1 MANNNTLDYYKNQLA
16 KAKSDYADA
25 MTAAQQANSK
35 GDMTTALQQR
45 SKVDKAQKLIDELSV
60 KINSMGGDA
69 NAVSTEDYSILSDIT
84 SSISSGVSEILSPV
98 TESLMSTASLGMKSI
113 SDLAS
118 KANDSIKSIFSA
130 DAAKLK
136 ENAALASAKEDTGQK
151 ETDSKIK
158 SIASSD
164 NTAIV
169 KPTAFK
175 AGGGNGIGATT
186 NVPQDAGETEVPKT
200 GQLAKTAQELKEK
213 DNTDGSWLSTLK
225 SSSKDLQENIAAA
238 SKSVNETVT
247 TAKAAVGDAINSAV
261 GEVKEMTKV
270 FSTAVQPVTGAITEV
285 ISCGSGIA
293 NSIADALPESVGK
306 YVRAGYASALQSAS
320 NKILGSKAATVAS
333 LAGLLPGV
341 TDTSNLWSIVSGL
354 STGTADTLLD
364 ENGNVISGTGGNT
377 ASDINALFAAAG
389 KVCSGV
395 SSPNATSQNQQQSL
409 YDSLMALAG
418 QKGASGLLSQMAA
431 CTGSSGNQS
440 LFTSSTISILQSCLD
455 ASSSKGD
462 VETTSAIVEAIGG
475 QNVSAPKEL
484 VTTLVG
490 NMDTES
496 AKKIVNASTTGNT
509 SSSPLHSIMNECNVT
524 VESLTS
530 TPTPVG
536 SALDATSI
544 AIMSSNNNAIIDS
557 MIGTDTRSLTQA
569 ALIAYS

>member
-84 SSISSGVSEILSPV
+84 SGASNMISSV

-118 KANDSIKSIFSA
+118 KANDSIKSIFTS

-247 TAKAAVGDAINSAV
+247 SAKAAVGDAINSAV

-320 NKILGSKAATVAS
+320 NKILGSKASTVAA

-341 TDTSNLWSIVSGL
+341 TDTSNLWSIVAGL
-354 STGTADTLLD
+354 STGTDDTLLD

-440 LFTSSTISILQSCLD
+440 LFSSSTISILQSCLD

-490 NMDTES
+490 NMDTAS

>member
-84 SSISSGVSEILSPV
+84 SGASNMISSV

-118 KANDSIKSIFSA
+118 KANDSIKSIFTS

-320 NKILGSKAATVAS
+320 NKILGSKASTVAA

-341 TDTSNLWSIVSGL
+341 TDTSNLWSIVAGL
-354 STGTADTLLD
+354 STGTDDTLLD

-431 CTGSSGNQS
+431 CTGSSGDQS

-490 NMDTES
+490 NMDTAS

>member
-84 SSISSGVSEILSPV
+84 SGASDMLSSV

-118 KANDSIKSIFSA
+118 KANDSIKSIFTS

-320 NKILGSKAATVAS
+320 NKILGSKASTVAA

-354 STGTADTLLD
+354 ATDTKDTLLD

-490 NMDTES
+490 NMDTAS
-496 AKKIVNASTTGNT
+496 AKKIVNASTTGNA

>member
-84 SSISSGVSEILSPV
+84 SGANDMLSSV

-118 KANDSIKSIFSA
+118 KANDSIKSIFTS

-136 ENAALASAKEDTGQK
+136 ENAILASAKEDTGQK

-225 SSSKDLQENIAAA
+225 SSSKDLQDNIAAA

-270 FSTAVQPVTGAITEV
+270 FATAVQPVTGAITEV

-306 YVRAGYASALQSAS
+306 YVKAGYASALQSAS

-354 STGTADTLLD
+354 ATGTSDTLLD

-431 CTGSSGNQS
+431 CTGSSGDKS
-440 LFTSSTISILQSCLD
+440 LFSSSTISILQSCLD

-557 MIGTDTRSLTQA
+557 MIGTDTRSLAQA

>member
-84 SSISSGVSEILSPV
+84 SGATDMLSSV

-118 KANDSIKSIFSA
+118 KANDSIKSIFTS

-306 YVRAGYASALQSAS
+306 YVKAGYASALQSAS
-320 NKILGSKAATVAS
+320 NKILGSKASTVAA

-341 TDTSNLWSIVSGL
+341 TDTSNLWSIVAGL
-354 STGTADTLLD
+354 STGTNDTLLD

-440 LFTSSTISILQSCLD
+440 LFSSSTISILQSCLD

-475 QNVSAPKEL
+475 QNVSSPKKL

-490 NMDTES
+490 NMDTTS

-544 AIMSSNNNAIIDS
+544 AIMSSNNNMIIDS
-557 MIGTDTRSLTQA
+557 MVGTDTRSLAQA

>member
-84 SSISSGVSEILSPV
+84 SGANDMLSSV

-118 KANDSIKSIFSA
+118 KANDSIKSIFTS

-136 ENAALASAKEDTGQK
+136 ENAILASAKEDTGQK

-225 SSSKDLQENIAAA
+225 SSSKDLQDNIAAA

-261 GEVKEMTKV
+261 GEVREMTKV
-270 FSTAVQPVTGAITEV
+270 FATAVQPVTGAITEV

-306 YVRAGYASALQSAS
+306 YVKAGYASALQSAS
-320 NKILGSKAATVAS
+320 NKILGSKASTVAA

-354 STGTADTLLD
+354 ATGTADTLLD

>member
-84 SSISSGVSEILSPV
+84 SGASDMLSSV

-118 KANDSIKSIFSA
+118 KANDSIKSIFTS

-158 SIASSD
+158 SISSSD
-164 NTAIV
+164 NTAIT

-225 SSSKDLQENIAAA
+225 SSSKDLQDNIAAA

-306 YVRAGYASALQSAS
+306 YVKAGYASALQSAS
-320 NKILGSKAATVAS
+320 NKILGSKASTVAA

-341 TDTSNLWSIVSGL
+341 TDTSNLWSIVAGL
-354 STGTADTLLD
+354 STNTGDTLLD

-440 LFTSSTISILQSCLD
+440 LFSSSTISILQSCLD

-475 QNVSAPKEL
+475 QNVSSPKKL

-490 NMDTES
+490 NMDTTS

-544 AIMSSNNNAIIDS
+544 AIMSSNNNAIVDS

>member
-84 SSISSGVSEILSPV
+84 SGASNMISSV

-118 KANDSIKSIFSA
+118 KANDSIKSIFTS

-320 NKILGSKAATVAS
+320 NKILGSKASTVAA

-341 TDTSNLWSIVSGL
+341 TDTSNLWSIVAGL
-354 STGTADTLLD
+354 STGTDDTLLD
-364 ENGNVISGTGGNT
+364 ENGNAISGTGGNT

-431 CTGSSGNQS
+431 CTGSSGSQS

-490 NMDTES
+490 NMDTAS

>member
-84 SSISSGVSEILSPV
+84 SGASNMISSV

-118 KANDSIKSIFSA
+118 KANDSIKSIFTS

-320 NKILGSKAATVAS
+320 NKILGSKASTVAA

-341 TDTSNLWSIVSGL
+341 TDTSNLWSIVAGL
-354 STGTADTLLD
+354 STGTDDTLLD

-490 NMDTES
+490 NMDTAS

-509 SSSPLHSIMNECNVT
+509 SSPLHSIMNECNVT

>member
-84 SSISSGVSEILSPV
+84 SGASNMISSV

-118 KANDSIKSIFSA
+118 KANDSIKSIFTS

-320 NKILGSKAATVAS
+320 NKILGSKASTVAA

-341 TDTSNLWSIVSGL
+341 TDTSNLWSIVAGL
-354 STGTADTLLD
+354 STGTDDTLLD

-440 LFTSSTISILQSCLD
+440 LFSSSTISILQSCLD

-490 NMDTES
+490 NMDTAS

-557 MIGTDTRSLTQA
+557 MIGTDTRSLAQA

>member
-16 KAKSDYADA
+16 KAKSDYAEA

-69 NAVSTEDYSILSDIT
+69 NAVDTEDYSILSDL
-84 SSISSGVSEILSPV
+84 SSGASDMFSSV

-118 KANDSIKSIFSA
+118 KANDSIKSIFAS

-158 SIASSD
+158 SISSSD
-164 NTAIV
+164 NTAIT

-186 NVPQDAGETEVPKT
+186 NVPQDVGETEVPKT

-225 SSSKDLQENIAAA
+225 SSSKDLQDNIAAA
-238 SKSVNETVT
+238 SKSVDETVT
-247 TAKAAVGDAINSAV
+247 SAKTAVGDAIGSV
-261 GEVKEMTKV
+261 VSEVKEMTKV
-270 FSTAVQPVTGAITEV
+270 FTTVTQPVTGAITEA
-285 ISCGSGIA
+285 ISCGNNIA

-306 YVRAGYASALQSAS
+306 YVKAGYASALQSAS
-320 NKILGSKAATVAS
+320 NKILGSKASTVSALAS
-333 LAGLLPGV
+333 LLPGV
-341 TDTSNLWSIVSGL
+341 TDTSNLLSIVAGL
-354 STGTADTLLD
+354 STNTEDTLLD

-377 ASDINALFAAAG
+377 ASDINALFAAAS

-409 YDSLMALAG
+409 FDSLIALAG

-440 LFTSSTISILQSCLD
+440 LFSSSTISILQSCLET
-455 ASSSKGD
+455 SSSKGD
-462 VETTSAIVEAIGG
+462 VNTTSAIVEAIGG
-475 QNVSAPKEL
+475 QNVSSPNEL

-490 NMDTES
+490 NMDKES
-496 AKKIVNASTTGNT
+496 AKKIVNDSTTGNT

-524 VESLTS
+524 TESLTS
-530 TPTPVG
+530 KPTPVG

-557 MIGTDTRSLTQA
+557 MIGTDTRSLAQA
-569 ALIAYS
+569 ALYAYS

>member
-84 SSISSGVSEILSPV
+84 SGASNMISSV

-118 KANDSIKSIFSA
+118 KANDSIKSIFTS

-320 NKILGSKAATVAS
+320 NKILGSKASTVAA

-341 TDTSNLWSIVSGL
+341 TDTSNLWSIVAGL
-354 STGTADTLLD
+354 STGTDDTLLD

-490 NMDTES
+490 NMDTAS
-496 AKKIVNASTTGNT
+496 AKKIVNASTTGNA

>member
-60 KINSMGGDA
+60 NINSMGGDA

-84 SSISSGVSEILSPV
+84 SGASNMISSV

-118 KANDSIKSIFSA
+118 KANDSIKSIFTS

-320 NKILGSKAATVAS
+320 NKILGSKASTVAA

-341 TDTSNLWSIVSGL
+341 TDTSNLWSIVAGL
-354 STGTADTLLD
+354 STGTDDTLLD

-440 LFTSSTISILQSCLD
+440 LFSSSTISILQSCLD

-490 NMDTES
+490 NMDTAL

>member
-16 KAKSDYADA
+16 KAKSDYAEA

-35 GDMTTALQQR
+35 GDITTALQQR

-69 NAVSTEDYSILSDIT
+69 NAVDTEDYSILSDLSSST
-84 SSISSGVSEILSPV
+84 SDMFSSV

-118 KANDSIKSIFSA
+118 KANDSIKSIFAS

-158 SIASSD
+158 SISSSD
-164 NTAIV
+164 NTAIT

-186 NVPQDAGETEVPKT
+186 NVPQDVGETEVPKT

-225 SSSKDLQENIAAA
+225 SSSKDLQDNIAAA
-238 SKSVNETVT
+238 SKSVDETVT
-247 TAKAAVGDAINSAV
+247 SAKTAVGDAIGSAV
-261 GEVKEMTKV
+261 SEVKEMTKV
-270 FSTAVQPVTGAITEV
+270 FTTVTQPVTGAITEA
-285 ISCGSGIA
+285 ISCGNNIA

-306 YVRAGYASALQSAS
+306 YVKAGYASALQSAS
-320 NKILGSKAATVAS
+320 NKILGSKAATVSALAS
-333 LAGLLPGV
+333 LLPGV
-341 TDTSNLWSIVSGL
+341 TDTSNLLSIVAGL
-354 STGTADTLLD
+354 STNTEDTLLD

-377 ASDINALFAAAG
+377 ASDINALFAAAS

-409 YDSLMALAG
+409 FDSLIALAG

-440 LFTSSTISILQSCLD
+440 LFSSSTISILQSCLET
-455 ASSSKGD
+455 SSSKGD
-462 VETTSAIVEAIGG
+462 VNTTSAIVEAIGG
-475 QNVSAPKEL
+475 QNVSSPNEL

-490 NMDTES
+490 NMDSES
-496 AKKIVNASTTGNT
+496 AKKIVNDSTTGNA
-509 SSSPLHSIMNECNVT
+509 SSPLQTIMSICNVT
-524 VESLTS
+524 EESLTS
-530 TPTPVG
+530 KPTPVG

-557 MIGTDTRSLTQA
+557 MIGTDTRSLAQA
-569 ALIAYS
+569 ALYAYS

>member
-84 SSISSGVSEILSPV
+84 SGATDMLSSV

-118 KANDSIKSIFSA
+118 KANDSIKSIFTS

-306 YVRAGYASALQSAS
+306 YVKAGYASALQSAS
-320 NKILGSKAATVAS
+320 NKILGSKASTVAA

-341 TDTSNLWSIVSGL
+341 TDTSNLWSIVAGL
-354 STGTADTLLD
+354 STGTNDTLLD

-440 LFTSSTISILQSCLD
+440 LFSSSTISILQSCLD

-475 QNVSAPKEL
+475 QNVSSPKKL

-490 NMDTES
+490 NMDTTS
-496 AKKIVNASTTGNT
+496 AKKIVNANTTGNT

-544 AIMSSNNNAIIDS
+544 AIMSSNNNAIVDS

>member
-84 SSISSGVSEILSPV
+84 SGASNMISSV
-98 TESLMSTASLGMKSI
+98 TESLMSTASL
-113 SDLAS
+113 
-118 KANDSIKSIFSA
+118 
-130 DAAKLK
+130 

-320 NKILGSKAATVAS
+320 NKILGSKASTVAA

-341 TDTSNLWSIVSGL
+341 TDTSNLWSIVAGL
-354 STGTADTLLD
+354 STGTDDTLLD

-440 LFTSSTISILQSCLD
+440 LFTFFRVVWMLL
-455 ASSSKGD
+455 
-462 VETTSAIVEAIGG
+462 
-475 QNVSAPKEL
+475 L
-484 VTTLVG
+484 VKVMLKLLV
-490 NMDTES
+490 
-496 AKKIVNASTTGNT
+496 
-509 SSSPLHSIMNECNVT
+509 L
-524 VESLTS
+524 
-530 TPTPVG
+530 
-536 SALDATSI
+536 
-544 AIMSSNNNAIIDS
+544 
-557 MIGTDTRSLTQA
+557 
-569 ALIAYS
+569 

>member
-69 NAVSTEDYSILSDIT
+69 NAVNTEDYSILSDIT
-84 SSISSGVSEILSPV
+84 SGASNMISSV

-118 KANDSIKSIFSA
+118 KANDSIKSIFTS

-247 TAKAAVGDAINSAV
+247 SAKAAVGDAINSAV

-306 YVRAGYASALQSAS
+306 YVKAGYASALQSAS
-320 NKILGSKAATVAS
+320 NKILGSKASTVAA

-354 STGTADTLLD
+354 ATDTKDTLLD

-440 LFTSSTISILQSCLD
+440 LFSSSTISILQSCLD

-490 NMDTES
+490 NMDTAS

-509 SSSPLHSIMNECNVT
+509 SSPLHSIMNECNVT

>member
-84 SSISSGVSEILSPV
+84 SGASNMISSV

-118 KANDSIKSIFSA
+118 KANDSIKSIFTS

-306 YVRAGYASALQSAS
+306 YVKAGYASALQSAS
-320 NKILGSKAATVAS
+320 NKILGSKASTVAA

-354 STGTADTLLD
+354 ATGTDDTLLD

-490 NMDTES
+490 NMDTAS

>member
-84 SSISSGVSEILSPV
+84 SGASDMLSSV

-118 KANDSIKSIFSA
+118 KANDSIKSIFTS

-320 NKILGSKAATVAS
+320 NKILGSKASTVAA

-354 STGTADTLLD
+354 ATDTKDTLLD

-490 NMDTES
+490 NMDTAS

>member
-16 KAKSDYADA
+16 KAKSDYAEA

-35 GDMTTALQQR
+35 GDITTALQQR

-69 NAVSTEDYSILSDIT
+69 NAVDTEDYSILSDLSSST
-84 SSISSGVSEILSPV
+84 SDMFSSV

-118 KANDSIKSIFSA
+118 KANDSIKSIFAS

-158 SIASSD
+158 SISSSD
-164 NTAIV
+164 NTAIT

-186 NVPQDAGETEVPKT
+186 NVPQDVGETEVPKT

-225 SSSKDLQENIAAA
+225 SSSKDLQDNIAAA

-247 TAKAAVGDAINSAV
+247 TAKTAVGDAIGSAV
-261 GEVKEMTKV
+261 SEVKEMTKV
-270 FSTAVQPVTGAITEV
+270 FTTVTQPVTGAITEA
-285 ISCGSGIA
+285 ISCGNNIA

-306 YVRAGYASALQSAS
+306 YVKAGYASALQSAS
-320 NKILGSKAATVAS
+320 NKILGSKAATVSALAS
-333 LAGLLPGV
+333 LLPGV
-341 TDTSNLWSIVSGL
+341 TDTSNLLSIVAGL
-354 STGTADTLLD
+354 STNTADTLLD

-377 ASDINALFAAAG
+377 ASDINALFAAAS

-409 YDSLMALAG
+409 FDSLIALAG

-440 LFTSSTISILQSCLD
+440 LFSSSTISILQSCLET
-455 ASSSKGD
+455 SSSKGD
-462 VETTSAIVEAIGG
+462 INTTSAIVEAIGG
-475 QNVSAPKEL
+475 QNVSSPKEL

-490 NMDTES
+490 NMDSES
-496 AKKIVNASTTGNT
+496 AKKIVNDSTTGNA
-509 SSSPLHSIMNECNVT
+509 SSPLQTIMNECNVT
-524 VESLTS
+524 EESLTS
-530 TPTPVG
+530 KPTPVG

-557 MIGTDTRSLTQA
+557 MIGTDTRSLAQA
-569 ALIAYS
+569 ALYAYS

>member
-84 SSISSGVSEILSPV
+84 SGASNMISSV

-118 KANDSIKSIFSA
+118 KANDSIKSIFTS

-320 NKILGSKAATVAS
+320 NKILGSKASTVAA

-354 STGTADTLLD
+354 ATDTKDTLLD
-364 ENGNVISGTGGNT
+364 ENGNAISGTGGNT

-440 LFTSSTISILQSCLD
+440 LFSSSTISILQSCLD

-490 NMDTES
+490 NMDTAS

>member
-69 NAVSTEDYSILSDIT
+69 NAVNTEDYSILSDIT
-84 SSISSGVSEILSPV
+84 SGASNMISSV

-118 KANDSIKSIFSA
+118 KANDSIKSIFTS

-306 YVRAGYASALQSAS
+306 YVKAGYASALQSAS
-320 NKILGSKAATVAS
+320 NKILGSKASTVAA

-354 STGTADTLLD
+354 ATDTKDTLLD

-418 QKGASGLLSQMAA
+418 QKGASGLLSQMAS

-490 NMDTES
+490 NMDTAS
-496 AKKIVNASTTGNT
+496 AKKIVNASTTGNA

>member
-16 KAKSDYADA
+16 KAKSDYAEA

-69 NAVSTEDYSILSDIT
+69 NAVNTEDYSILSDIS

-118 KANDSIKSIFSA
+118 KANDSIKSIFTS

-136 ENAALASAKEDTGQK
+136 ENAILASAKEDTGQK

-225 SSSKDLQENIAAA
+225 SSSKDLQDNITAA
-238 SKSVNETVT
+238 SKSVNET
-247 TAKAAVGDAINSAV
+247 AKTAVGDTIGSAV

-270 FSTAVQPVTGAITEV
+270 FTTVTQPVTGAITEA

-306 YVRAGYASALQSAS
+306 YVKAGYTTALQSAS
-320 NKILGSKAATVAS
+320 NKILGSKASTVAA

-341 TDTSNLWSIVSGL
+341 TDTNNLWSIVAGL
-354 STGTADTLLD
+354 STNSEDTLLD
-364 ENGNVISGTGGNT
+364 ANGNVIAGTGGNS
-377 ASDINALFAAAG
+377 ASDINALFAAAS

-409 YDSLMALAG
+409 FDSLMALAG
-418 QKGASGLLSQMAA
+418 QKGASGLLSQMAS

-440 LFTSSTISILQSCLD
+440 LFSSSTISILQSCLET
-455 ASSSKGD
+455 SSSKGD
-462 VETTSAIVEAIGG
+462 VNTTSAIVEAIGG
-475 QNVSAPKEL
+475 QNVKAPNEL

-490 NMDTES
+490 NMDKES
-496 AKKIVNASTTGNT
+496 AKSIVNASTTGNEP
-509 SSSPLHSIMNECNVT
+509 SPLHSIMNECNVT

-530 TPTPVG
+530 KPTPVG
-536 SALDATSI
+536 SALNATSI

-569 ALIAYS
+569 ALFAYS

>member
-84 SSISSGVSEILSPV
+84 SGASDMLSSV

-118 KANDSIKSIFSA
+118 KANDSIKSIFTS

-158 SIASSD
+158 SISSSD
-164 NTAIV
+164 NTAIT

-306 YVRAGYASALQSAS
+306 YVKAGYASALQSAS
-320 NKILGSKAATVAS
+320 NKILGSKASTVAA

-341 TDTSNLWSIVSGL
+341 TDTSNLWSIVAGL
-354 STGTADTLLD
+354 STNTGDTLLD

-440 LFTSSTISILQSCLD
+440 LFSSSTISILQSCLD

-475 QNVSAPKEL
+475 QNVSSPKKL

-490 NMDTES
+490 NMDSAS

-544 AIMSSNNNAIIDS
+544 AIMSSNNNAIVDS

>member
-69 NAVSTEDYSILSDIT
+69 NAVNTEDYSILSDIT
-84 SSISSGVSEILSPV
+84 SGASNMISSV

-306 YVRAGYASALQSAS
+306 YVKAGYASALQSAS
-320 NKILGSKAATVAS
+320 NKILGSKASTVAA

-440 LFTSSTISILQSCLD
+440 LFSSSTISILQSCLD

-544 AIMSSNNNAIIDS
+544 AIMSSNNNMIIDS

>member
-84 SSISSGVSEILSPV
+84 SGASNMISSV

-118 KANDSIKSIFSA
+118 KANDSIKSIFTS

-247 TAKAAVGDAINSAV
+247 SAKAAVGDAINSAV

-320 NKILGSKAATVAS
+320 NKILGSKASTVAA

-354 STGTADTLLD
+354 ATGTNDTLLD

-490 NMDTES
+490 NMDTAS

>member
-84 SSISSGVSEILSPV
+84 SGASNMISSV

-118 KANDSIKSIFSA
+118 KANDSIKSIFTS

-320 NKILGSKAATVAS
+320 NKILGSKASTVAA

-354 STGTADTLLD
+354 ATDTKDTLLD

-440 LFTSSTISILQSCLD
+440 LFSSSTISILQSCLD

-490 NMDTES
+490 NMDTAS

>member
-69 NAVSTEDYSILSDIT
+69 NAVNTEDYSILSDIT
-84 SSISSGVSEILSPV
+84 SGASNMISSV

-118 KANDSIKSIFSA
+118 KANDSIKSIFTS

-169 KPTAFK
+169 KPTAFR

-186 NVPQDAGETEVPKT
+186 NVHQDVGETEVPKT

-320 NKILGSKAATVAS
+320 NKILGSKASTVAA

-354 STGTADTLLD
+354 ATDTKDTLLD

-377 ASDINALFAAAG
+377 ASYINALFAAAG

-418 QKGASGLLSQMAA
+418 QKGASGLISQLAA

-490 NMDTES
+490 NMDTAS

>member
-84 SSISSGVSEILSPV
+84 SGASNMISSV

-118 KANDSIKSIFSA
+118 KANDSIKSIFTS

-320 NKILGSKAATVAS
+320 NKILGSKASTVAA

-354 STGTADTLLD
+354 ATDTKDTLLD

-490 NMDTES
+490 NMDTAS

>member
-84 SSISSGVSEILSPV
+84 SGANDMLSSV

-118 KANDSIKSIFSA
+118 KANDSIKSIFTS

-136 ENAALASAKEDTGQK
+136 ENAILASAKEDTGQK

-225 SSSKDLQENIAAA
+225 SSSKDLQDNIAAA

-306 YVRAGYASALQSAS
+306 YVKAGYASALQSAS

-354 STGTADTLLD
+354 ATGTSDTLLD

-440 LFTSSTISILQSCLD
+440 LFSSSTISILQSCLD

-557 MIGTDTRSLTQA
+557 MIGTDTRSLAQA

>member
-84 SSISSGVSEILSPV
+84 SGASNMISSV

-118 KANDSIKSIFSA
+118 KANDSIKSIFTS

-186 NVPQDAGETEVPKT
+186 NVPQDVGETEVPKT

-320 NKILGSKAATVAS
+320 NKILGSKASTVAA

-354 STGTADTLLD
+354 ATDTKDTLLD

-490 NMDTES
+490 NMDTAS

>member
-84 SSISSGVSEILSPV
+84 SGASNMISSV

-118 KANDSIKSIFSA
+118 KANDSIKSIFTS

-306 YVRAGYASALQSAS
+306 YVKAGYASALQSAS
-320 NKILGSKAATVAS
+320 NKILGSKASTVAA

-341 TDTSNLWSIVSGL
+341 TDTSNLWSIVAGL
-354 STGTADTLLD
+354 STGTDDTLLD

-490 NMDTES
+490 NMDTAS

>member
-84 SSISSGVSEILSPV
+84 SGASNMISSV

-118 KANDSIKSIFSA
+118 KANDSIKSIFTS

-320 NKILGSKAATVAS
+320 NKILGSKASTVAA

-354 STGTADTLLD
+354 ATGTDDTLLD

-490 NMDTES
+490 NMDTAS

>member
-16 KAKSDYADA
+16 KAKSDYAEA

-69 NAVSTEDYSILSDIT
+69 NAVNTEDYSILSDIT
-84 SSISSGVSEILSPV
+84 SGASNMISSV

-118 KANDSIKSIFSA
+118 KANDSIKSIFTS

-306 YVRAGYASALQSAS
+306 YVKAGYASALQSAS
-320 NKILGSKAATVAS
+320 NKILGSKASTVAA

-440 LFTSSTISILQSCLD
+440 LFSSSTISILQSCLD

-544 AIMSSNNNAIIDS
+544 AIMSSNNNMIIDS

>member
-84 SSISSGVSEILSPV
+84 SGASNMISSV

-118 KANDSIKSIFSA
+118 KANDSIKSIFTS

-186 NVPQDAGETEVPKT
+186 NVPQDVGETEVPKT

-247 TAKAAVGDAINSAV
+247 SAKAAVGDAINSAV

-306 YVRAGYASALQSAS
+306 YVKAGYASALQSAS
-320 NKILGSKAATVAS
+320 NKILGSKASTVAA

-341 TDTSNLWSIVSGL
+341 TDTSNLWSIVAGL
-354 STGTADTLLD
+354 ATGTDDTLLD

-490 NMDTES
+490 NMDTAS
-496 AKKIVNASTTGNT
+496 AKKIVNASTTGNA

>member
-84 SSISSGVSEILSPV
+84 SGASNMISSV

-118 KANDSIKSIFSA
+118 KANDSIKSIFTS

-320 NKILGSKAATVAS
+320 NKILGSKASTVAA

-354 STGTADTLLD
+354 ATDTKDTLLD

-440 LFTSSTISILQSCLD
+440 LFSSSTISILQSCLD

-490 NMDTES
+490 NMDTAS
-496 AKKIVNASTTGNT
+496 AKKIVNASTTGNA

-544 AIMSSNNNAIIDS
+544 AIMSSNNNMIIDS

>member
-84 SSISSGVSEILSPV
+84 SGASNMISSV

-118 KANDSIKSIFSA
+118 KANDSIKSIFTS

-320 NKILGSKAATVAS
+320 NKILGSKASTVAA

-354 STGTADTLLD
+354 ATGTDDTLLD

-395 SSPNATSQNQQQSL
+395 SSPNATFINGISWSERCIWVIVSNGCL
-409 YDSLMALAG
+409 YWFIRQPEFVHIIHYFDSSEL
-418 QKGASGLLSQMAA
+418 SG
-431 CTGSSGNQS
+431 C
-440 LFTSSTISILQSCLD
+440 FF
-455 ASSSKGD
+455 
-462 VETTSAIVEAIGG
+462 
-475 QNVSAPKEL
+475 
-484 VTTLVG
+484 
-490 NMDTES
+490 
-496 AKKIVNASTTGNT
+496 
-509 SSSPLHSIMNECNVT
+509 
-524 VESLTS
+524 
-530 TPTPVG
+530 
-536 SALDATSI
+536 
-544 AIMSSNNNAIIDS
+544 
-557 MIGTDTRSLTQA
+557 
-569 ALIAYS
+569 

>member
-84 SSISSGVSEILSPV
+84 SGATDMLSSV

-118 KANDSIKSIFSA
+118 KANDSIKSIFTS

-306 YVRAGYASALQSAS
+306 YVKAGYASALQSAS
-320 NKILGSKAATVAS
+320 NKILGSKASTVAA

-341 TDTSNLWSIVSGL
+341 TDTSNLWSIVAGL
-354 STGTADTLLD
+354 STGTNDTLLD

-431 CTGSSGNQS
+431 CTGSSGSQS
-440 LFTSSTISILQSCLD
+440 LFSSSTISILQSCLD

-475 QNVSAPKEL
+475 QNVSSPKKL

-490 NMDTES
+490 NMDTAS
-496 AKKIVNASTTGNT
+496 AKKIVNANTTGNT

-544 AIMSSNNNAIIDS
+544 AIMSSNNNAIVDS